1 MVRKLSDKTDQ
12 LYYYNYQHKGS
23 FSLPT
28 AFGIWEVGQLFYLMF
43 VFIKPDHRIF
53 QIIPKIFFTSEL
65 RRKSRG
71 RAVPIVPLLA
81 GLQLLARRSR
91 SANRGGFRRPE
102 EACVH
107 VDRICQDRRPYPG

>member
-53 QIIPKIFFTSEL
+53 KIIPKIFFPSEL

-81 GLQLLARRSR
+81 GLQLLAGGSR
-91 SANRGGFRRPE
+91 SANRGGLHCPAE
-102 EACVH
+102 TCQH
-107 VDRICQDRRPYPG
+107 LDTIC